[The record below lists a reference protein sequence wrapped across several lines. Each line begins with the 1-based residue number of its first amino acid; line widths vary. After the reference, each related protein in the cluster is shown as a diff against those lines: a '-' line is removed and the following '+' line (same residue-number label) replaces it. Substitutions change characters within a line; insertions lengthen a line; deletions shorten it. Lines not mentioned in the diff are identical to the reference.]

1 MNVIKFELKK
11 NIKSVLVWSGVTS
24 AVLILFMSMFPS
36 MKSNDMMEI
45 INGKMDALPSV
56 MLEMFNISEM
66 VDFSNLV
73 DYFAYAFQ
81 FILIAIAIYGAILG
95 ATMLS
100 EEENNKTIEFLY
112 SKPIT
117 RKDIVIKKILVAMI
131 SNILYVM
138 IIGIVSFVFIIIFTE
153 TNSNIIENFMSVK
166 SIIIAAFIVSNV
178 FMAISLV
185 FSIVIKNVKAPIQV
199 GIGIFFGTYILGIV
213 SKLNE
218 NIEFL
223 KYFSPYDKFI
233 PADIVAG
240 GLDINYILLSLVII
254 VISIIITIISYNR
267 KDFRI

>member
-66 VDFSNLV
+66 VDFSNLI

-81 FILIAIAIYGAILG
+81 FILIAVAIYGSILG

-100 EEENNKTIEFLY
+100 EEENSKTIEFLY

-117 RKDIVIKKILVAMI
+117 RTDIVIKKILVAII
-131 SNILYVM
+131 SNIIYVT
-138 IIGIVSFVFIIIFTE
+138 ILGIVSFGFIIIFTE
-153 TNSNIIENFMSVK
+153 VNTNIIDNLMIVK
-166 SIIIAAFIVSNV
+166 TIVIGAFIVGIV
-178 FMAISLV
+178 FMAISLA
-185 FSIVIKNVKAPIQV
+185 FSTLAKSIKGPIQL

-233 PADIVAG
+233 PADIVTN
-240 GLDINYILLSLVII
+240 GLDINYTVVSLFII
-254 VISIIITIISYNR
+254 AVSIIIAILRYNK